1 MIPWQRWPRPPS
13 VLRACRLWIAM
24 RESDS
29 IMTWDSSNSLASGTP
44 SCSAINSISRLVY
57 CPGSILLGAATASP
71 LQFLIT
77 TPMLDLL
84 PSSDEAPSTFVL
96 WKSDGGAIHLD
107 PSGACFPLSEA
118 IASLCSE
125 IILFAWYQTWLGEW
139 SLSSKHFWF
148 LLYQMD
154 QAATTKSS
162 KSQVAPSLRIL
173 IVASEKSMQLS
184 SNFTGQS
191 SHIFQTCLTEL
202 HSSRECAIDSAS

>member
-1 MIPWQRWPRPPS
+1 MIPWHRWPRPPS
-13 VLRACRLWIAM
+13 VLRACRLWMAM

-29 IMTWDSSNSLASGTP
+29 MMTWDSFNSLASRTP

-57 CPGSILLGAATASP
+57 CPGSILLRATIASP

-84 PSSDEAPSTFVL
+84 PSSNEAPSTLIL
-96 WKSDGGAIHLD
+96 WKSGGGAIHLD
-107 PSGACFPLSEA
+107 PSGACFPLGEA

-125 IILFAWYQTWLGEW
+125 ISLFVWYQTWLGEW

-154 QAATTKSS
+154 QVATAKSS
-162 KSQVAPSLRIL
+162 KSRAAPSLRIL
-173 IVASEKSMQLS
+173 IATSKKSIQLS
-184 SNFTGQS
+184 SKFTGQS
-191 SHIFQTCLTEL
+191 SHLF
-202 HSSRECAIDSAS
+202 